1 VHTTIVEPATLLE
14 HLGDPNWVIID
25 CRHTLADFSAGRR
38 AYDEAHIPGA
48 FFADVEND
56 LTGRKHAKS
65 GRHPM
70 PERDRFVD
78 FLRELGVNDD
88 TQVVAYDAGADMFA
102 ARPWHL
108 ARWIG
113 HNAVAIL
120 DGGWSAWVAAG
131 YPVTA
136 EIPERPRPGKIA
148 VRAERVAALDA
159 DAVHKSLD
167 AREHTLLD
175 ARGAERYA
183 GEQEP
188 IDPVAGHIP
197 GARNRWFKDNF
208 EDGRLKSPEQLR
220 SEFASFGEPHRIVHY
235 CGSGVSAAVNVLAM
249 EHAGM
254 SGSKIFAGSWSE
266 WITDPSRPIATG
278 RD

>member
-1 VHTTIVEPATLLE
+1 VYTTIVKPATLLE
-14 HLGDPNWVIID
+14 HLNDPNWVILD

-38 AYDEAHIPGA
+38 AYEEAHIPGA
-48 FFADVEND
+48 FFADIEDD
-56 LTGRKHAKS
+56 LSGPRHAKA
-65 GRHPM
+65 GRHPL
-70 PERDRFVD
+70 PERDRFVT

-88 TQVVAYDAGADMFA
+88 TQIVAYDAGADMFA

-113 HNAVAIL
+113 HSAVAIL

-131 YPVTA
+131 YPVT
-136 EIPERPRPGKIA
+136 PDVPKRPRSGTI
-148 VRAERVAALDA
+148 VARDEHNATFGA
-159 DAVHKSLD
+159 DAVHESLE
-167 AREHTLLD
+167 ARDHTLLD

-183 GEQEP
+183 GEEEP

-220 SEFASFGEPHRIVHY
+220 LEFARYGEPNSIVHY
-235 CGSGVSAAVNVLAM
+235 CGSGVSAAMNVLAM
-249 EHAGM
+249 EHAGL
-254 SGSKIFAGSWSE
+254 SGSRIYAGSWSD
-266 WITDPSRPIATG
+266 WITDPSRPIETG
-278 RD
+278 R